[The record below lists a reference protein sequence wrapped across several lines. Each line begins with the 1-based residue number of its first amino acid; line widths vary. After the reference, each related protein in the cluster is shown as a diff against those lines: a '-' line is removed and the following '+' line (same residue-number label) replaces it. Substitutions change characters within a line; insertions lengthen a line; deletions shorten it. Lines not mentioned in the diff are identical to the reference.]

1 MSKSTTASTTVE
13 RRPART
19 PAEWDELALGT
30 IVPLLQQGVPMTAIR
45 KGGHPLCEHG
55 FGAGPTIRKALRR
68 VGYDTKG
75 QEFNMP
81 TVKANGAALRQRV
94 IAMRAELRSWDFI
107 AQATG
112 KDADELRA
120 MVAATKPELAAGRVT
135 RVVANQVRA
144 DLKPARKA
152 RKAKAAA

>member
-19 PAEWDELALGT
+19 PAEWDEVARNE
-30 IVPLLQQGVPMTAIR
+30 IVPMLQAGHSMTEVRAAY
-45 KGGHPLCEHG
+45 
-55 FGAGPTIRKALRR
+55 GAGPTIRKALRR
-68 VGYDTKG
+68 IGYDTKG
-75 QEFNMP
+75 QEFTMP
-81 TVKANGAALRQRV
+81 TVKASGAALRQRV
-94 IAMRAELRSWDFI
+94 ITMRAELRSWDFI

-120 MVAATKPELAAGRVT
+120 MVAAAKPELAAGRVT

-144 DLKPARKA
+144 ELKPARKA